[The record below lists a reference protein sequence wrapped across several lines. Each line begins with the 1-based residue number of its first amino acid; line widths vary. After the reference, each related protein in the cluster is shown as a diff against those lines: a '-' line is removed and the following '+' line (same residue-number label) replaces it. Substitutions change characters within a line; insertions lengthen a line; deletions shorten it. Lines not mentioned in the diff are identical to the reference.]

1 MNIGITGAD
10 GLIGWHLRASLRARG
25 GHEARLATRDTFSDP
40 ARLAAFVEGLD
51 GVVHL
56 AGMNRGDESDVERVN
71 VELARA
77 LVGAFERTGAA
88 PRVAFANSTH
98 VDRDTGYGRG
108 KREAAA
114 HLKAWADRT
123 GARFA
128 NLVFPHIFG
137 EFGRP
142 FYNSVVS
149 TFCHQLAEGSKP
161 EILIDG
167 HLELL
172 HVQEVASRCVLALE
186 AEENGDFRIVGAP
199 TQVSALLERL
209 NGMMSSYGGGV
220 IPDLREPLDLR
231 LFNTLRS
238 YLFPKHYPVPLT
250 LHTDDR
256 GSLFE
261 AVKTGNGG
269 QTFLSTT
276 RPGITR
282 GNHFHTR
289 KVERFLVVSGEADI
303 HLRKMFTD
311 DVISFRV
318 NGARP
323 SYVDMPTFYTHS
335 LVNVGDTQ
343 LVTLF
348 WSNEIFDP
356 ADSDTYPEPV
366 LKS

>member
-10 GLIGWHLRASLRARG
+10 GLIGWHLRAFLRARG
-25 GHEARLATRDTFSDP
+25 GHDVRPATRATFSDP
-40 ARLAAFVEGLD
+40 SRLAAFVGGLD

-56 AGMNRGDESDVERVN
+56 AGMNRGDEAEVERVN
-71 VELARA
+71 IELSRA
-77 LVGAFERTGAA
+77 LVEAFERTGAA

-98 VDRDTGYGRG
+98 VDRDTAYGRG
-108 KREAAA
+108 KRGAAA
-114 HLKAWADRT
+114 HLRGWADRT

-128 NLVFPHIFG
+128 NLVFPHVFG

-149 TFCHQLAEGSKP
+149 TFCHQLAEGQDPK
-161 EILIDG
+161 ILVDG
-167 HLELL
+167 QLELL
-172 HVQEVASRCVLALE
+172 HVQEVAARCVRALE

-199 TQVSALLERL
+199 IQVSALLVRL
-209 NGMMSSYGGGV
+209 KAMMSAYGGGI
-220 IPDLREPLDLR
+220 IPDLRDPLDLR

-238 YLFPKHYPVPLT
+238 YLFPKHYPVSLK

-276 RPGITR
+276 GPGITR

-303 HLRKMFTD
+303 HLRKIFTD
-311 DVISFRV
+311 DVVSFRV
-318 NGARP
+318 NGDRP
-323 SYVDMPTFYTHS
+323 SYVDMPTFYTHN

-366 LKS
+366 PKS